1 MTHFLKKEKV
11 LISGGKRQPIDT
23 ITFDILVGIRYLS
36 RVIIKTNRPFLYQT
50 IIACHGRGGAE

>member
-1 MTHFLKKEKV
+1 MVADPPGRHQSCL
-11 LISGGKRQPIDT
+11 LPLDY